1 MSVEA
6 IHHYLP
12 IDTRLATGGQPSA
25 AQFEAVAAAGYAAV
39 INLGLLDPKYCLP
52 DEAGLVAS
60 LGLRYAHV
68 PVPFGAPTP
77 EHFEKFW
84 FAMREFAGD
93 RVFVH
98 CALNYRASSFLA
110 LYGEIE
116 LDWSRERAD
125 QHARTF
131 WEPDAV
137 WLAFLDACRAR
148 WGRGNPPL
156 ALPQCH
162 GT

>member
-1 MSVEA
+1 MGVESVQN
-6 IHHYLP
+6 YFP
-12 IDTRLATGGQPSA
+12 IDARLATGGQPSA
-25 AQFEAVAAAGYAAV
+25 ADFEAVAAAGYAAV

-52 DEAGLVAS
+52 DEAGLMAT
-60 LGLRYAHV
+60 LGLRYAHI
-68 PVPFGAPTP
+68 PVPFHAPTP
-77 EHFEKFW
+77 DHFEAFLS
-84 FAMREFAGD
+84 AMREFAAH

-116 LDWSRERAD
+116 LEWSRERAD
-125 QHARTF
+125 QHARRF
-131 WEPDAV
+131 WDPDSV
-137 WLAFLDACRAR
+137 WLGFLEACRTR

-162 GT
+162 GG